1 MQDSWG
7 HTQGTSSDSFWGPK
21 GARRQPWACKSPS
34 SLRTWHEW
42 QYLEMTKFPD
52 PQQAESRVR
61 RLSQA
66 RKTESKLQM
75 KNQIN
80 QKKKWQAIRLFFAAL
95 PGLQTRKTL
104 YPLQS
109 GHYRPPTPWELG
121 PPAPQLCL
129 DGGWPRAGADTDT
142 RVTFPASRPNRCF
155 TPLHPN
161 ERRWKSEGWRRELGG
176 RRLTCPEGPRGAT

>member
-21 GARRQPWACKSPS
+21 GARRQPWACKSPI

-52 PQQAESRVR
+52 PHQAESRVR
-61 RLSQA
+61 RLSQT

-80 QKKKWQAIRLFFAAL
+80 QKKKVAGDQTVFHCFARTPDKEDSLSPPEWPL
-95 PGLQTRKTL
+95 P
-104 YPLQS
+104 
-109 GHYRPPTPWELG
+109 RPQ
-121 PPAPQLCL
+121 PPGGWAPHPQLCL

-155 TPLHPN
+155 KPLHPN
-161 ERRWKSEGWRRELGG
+161 ERRWKSEG
-176 RRLTCPEGPRGAT
+176 

>member
-1 MQDSWG
+1 MESSMQDSWG

-80 QKKKWQAIRLFFAAL
+80 QKKSGRRSDCFSLLCQDSRQGRLFIPSRVA
-95 PGLQTRKTL
+95 TT
-104 YPLQS
+104 
-109 GHYRPPTPWELG
+109 
-121 PPAPQLCL
+121 APQPPGSWAPPLPNSA
-129 DGGWPRAGADTDT
+129 WMEAGPGQGQTQ
-142 RVTFPASRPNRCF
+142 
-155 TPLHPN
+155 TP
-161 ERRWKSEGWRRELGG
+161 G
-176 RRLTCPEGPRGAT
+176 